1 MERSD
6 NVLVAIEGIDGSG
19 KGTQARRLTQTL
31 SDQGRRVELLS
42 FPRYDDTF
50 FGRTVGRFLNGEFG
64 SLSEANP
71 FLVSLL
77 FAGDRFESRE
87 LLREKMESN
96 DLVILDRYVASNI
109 AHQGSKLPVEQQPSL
124 IEFVQTLEYEIYGL
138 PRATLNVLLDLPA
151 ETAQELIGRK
161 NARSYTE
168 QSHDL
173 QEADRDYL
181 ESVRQT
187 YLTVAERH
195 PDSWRIISAQN
206 ENGLR
211 SIESIG
217 EELLTLVLQ
226 AADS

>member
-1 MERSD
+1 M
-6 NVLVAIEGIDGSG
+6 LIAIEGIDGSG
-19 KGTQARRLTQTL
+19 KGTQARLLTEALQQ
-31 SDQGRRVELLS
+31 QGRRVELLS

-50 FGRTVGRFLNGEFG
+50 FGRAVGRFLNGEFG
-64 SLSEANP
+64 SLAEANP

-87 LLREKMESN
+87 LLQEKLESN
-96 DLVILDRYVASNI
+96 DLVILDRYVTSNI
-109 AHQGSKLPVEQQPSL
+109 AHQGSKLPADQQPSL
-124 IEFVQTLEYEIYGL
+124 IEFVETLEYQVYDL
-138 PRATLNVLLDLPA
+138 PTANLNILLDLPA

-168 QSHDL
+168 KSHDL

-187 YLTVAERH
+187 YLAVAERH
-195 PDSWRIISAQN
+195 PEDWRIVSSL
-206 ENGLR
+206 ENGNLR
-211 SIESIG
+211 SIEEIASEI
-217 EELLTLVLQ
+217 LQLTLQ

>member
-1 MERSD
+1 M
-6 NVLVAIEGIDGSG
+6 LIAIEGIDGSG
-19 KGTQARRLTQTL
+19 KGTQARLLTEALQQ
-31 SDQGRRVELLS
+31 QGRRVELLS

-50 FGRTVGRFLNGEFG
+50 FGRAVGRLLNGEFG
-64 SLSEANP
+64 SLAEANP

-87 LLREKMESN
+87 LLQEKLESN
-96 DLVILDRYVASNI
+96 DLVILDRYVTSNI
-109 AHQGSKLPVEQQPSL
+109 AHQGSKLPADQQPSL
-124 IEFVQTLEYEIYGL
+124 IEFVETLEYQVYDL
-138 PRATLNVLLDLPA
+138 PTANLNILLDLPA

-168 QSHDL
+168 KSHDL

-187 YLTVAERH
+187 YLAVAERH
-195 PDSWRIISAQN
+195 PEDWRIVSSL
-206 ENGLR
+206 ENGNLR
-211 SIESIG
+211 SIEEIASEI
-217 EELLTLVLQ
+217 LQLTLQ